1 MTPASV
7 RPVRPARPLRHRT
20 ARSPGPVSRL
30 TPALA
35 RRLAATV
42 ALTFA
47 VTALLAA
54 NDARAAFPE
63 RSVKIVVPY
72 SAGGGTDIIARRLA
86 ERLHPRLGQTVIV
99 ENRVGANGIIGSE
112 YVAKSPPDGYT
123 YVLVVNSHLINPLVT
138 RRMPYD
144 TFKDFA
150 PVTMVAKSP
159 LVFVSRADL
168 PVDSP
173 KALAEMVRKDPQGKF
188 TYGSSESMTRLVGAM
203 YVSAQKL
210 DMVHIGYKGGAP
222 LMTDIAGGQVTV
234 GVTSV
239 LTAKQLITA
248 GKLRA
253 IGLTGDRRSPV
264 LPDVPTMGEGGLKQF
279 DDVYTSYS
287 LYAPAA
293 TPRAALERIQ
303 QEIAAVVA
311 APEMK
316 EILAE
321 QAATGVA
328 NPVAEFTAQVERDA
342 AFWARLARE
351 IDLQPE

>member
-1 MTPASV
+1 MMTPEL
-7 RPVRPARPLRHRT
+7 ARPLRQPT
-20 ARSPGPVSRL
+20 PGL
-30 TPALA
+30 TRRRPATVFLA
-35 RRLAATV
+35 LAATTLV
-42 ALTFA
+42 AA
-47 VTALLAA
+47 TALLVS
-54 NDARAAFPE
+54 NDVVAAFPE

-86 ERLHPRLGQTVIV
+86 ERLHPRLGQAVIV
-99 ENRVGANGIIGSE
+99 ENRVGANGIIGTE

-123 YVLVVNSHLINPLVT
+123 YVLVVNSHLINPLIT

-173 KALAEMVRKDPQGKF
+173 QALAEMVRNDPQGKY

-239 LTAKQLITA
+239 LTARQLITG

-264 LPDVPTMGEGGLKQF
+264 LPDVPTMGEGGLRQF

-293 TPRAALERIQ
+293 TPRTALERMQ
-303 QEIAAVVA
+303 QEIAAIVA
-311 APEMK
+311 APDMK

-328 NPVAEFTAQVERDA
+328 NPVAEFTAQVDRDA